1 MKYLVESDKERQAE
15 PPVDPIDAFFK
26 SIAATVKVFLLIIKT
41 FASQEYLRLYLKWK
55 WQKFYKKPS
64 LRFHQNILLALQMNL
79 GYYNTAFVM
88 QILFQPGRQNLRN

>member
-41 FASQEYLRLYLKWK
+41 FASQEYL
-55 WQKFYKKPS
+55 
-64 LRFHQNILLALQMNL
+64 
-79 GYYNTAFVM
+79 
-88 QILFQPGRQNLRN
+88 